1 MSETDQPTTRPTG
14 QAEVSATERRRVLY
28 AMMAQVFLIMLG
40 IGLVGPIMP
49 LYAESFGVGAV
60 LVGGLIAIFGVARIM
75 MNVPASHLAER
86 FGRRPLLIVGPLLTA
101 LAAVA
106 TGLAGR
112 FEQLLVFRFFQGL
125 GSAAQTTAA
134 MIVLADITTSE
145 DRGRVMSWYQSSLL
159 LGSSFGPVVGGLVGE
174 RYGFRAPFFVYA
186 ALATSAAVWALL
198 SVPET
203 RQFAMAMQAKAKAA
217 QDTVGSAKGA
227 APSGKGAVW
236 TVLADPNFIL
246 VSMVTLTVF
255 FTRTGSRNTVL
266 PLYGNGQ
273 LGLSPGQL
281 GFTLTLIAVVNLFA
295 TNLCGYLCDRFGRKA
310 AIVPGCLLSGLA
322 LWSFSMSQNYAFFLF
337 SAVLLGVGTGI
348 AGPAPAAY
356 VADLAQPGR
365 HGLVMGLY
373 RTIGDVGVSI
383 GPILLGWL
391 SDRFGFV
398 AALRTNALFFA
409 IVGLIFAFF
418 ARETL
423 RRATKTGVT
432 GPARD
437 SSAH

>member
-1 MSETDQPTTRPTG
+1 MSD
-14 QAEVSATERRRVLY
+14 RRRVLY
-28 AMMAQVFLIMLG
+28 AMMAQVFMIMLG

-60 LVGGLIAIFGVARIM
+60 LVGGLIAVFGVARII

-86 FGRRPLLIVGPLLTA
+86 IGRRPLLILGPLLTA

-112 FEQLLVFRFFQGL
+112 FDQLLVFRFVQGL

-186 ALATSAAVWALL
+186 VLAASAAVWALL

-203 RQFAMAMQAKAKAA
+203 RQFAQARAKAA
-217 QDTVGSAKGA
+217 DDSVKARPS
-227 APSGKGAVW
+227 SGKSGAW
-236 TVLADPNFIL
+236 AVLADPNFLL
-246 VSMVTLTVF
+246 VSLVTLTVF

-266 PLYGNGQ
+266 PLYGNSE

-281 GFTLTLIAVVNLFA
+281 GFTLTLIAMINLLA
-295 TNLCGYLCDRFGRKA
+295 TNVCGYICDRYGRKA
-310 AIVPGCLLSGLA
+310 AIVPGCLLSSLA
-322 LWSFSMSQNYAFFLF
+322 LVSFSMSHNYAFFLF
-337 SAVLLGVGTGI
+337 SAVLLGLGTGI

-356 VADLAQPGR
+356 VADLAVPGR
-365 HGLVMGLY
+365 HSLVMGLY
-373 RTIGDVGVSI
+373 RTIGDIGVSI

-391 SDRFGFV
+391 SDQFGFV
-398 AALRTNALFFA
+398 TAIRVNAVVFA
-409 IVGLIFAFF
+409 FVGLLFALL
-418 ARETL
+418 ARETFH
-423 RRATKTGVT
+423 RAVNTLADE
-432 GPARD
+432 PAPP
-437 SSAH
+437 ATH